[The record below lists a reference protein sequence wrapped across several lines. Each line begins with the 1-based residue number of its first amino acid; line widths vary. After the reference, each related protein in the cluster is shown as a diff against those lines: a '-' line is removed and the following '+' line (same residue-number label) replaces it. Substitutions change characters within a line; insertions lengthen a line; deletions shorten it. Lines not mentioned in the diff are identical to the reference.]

1 MKMPLTKKEA
11 AVIEAYTGV
20 AMLVE
25 DDRKYLYDYLSEVV
39 GIPIYTHEIPHVVD
53 VYKDEVKRDF
63 VEICKSISD
72 ADVQEVKHAEW
83 KINCDGYYP
92 YCSNCKQEPH
102 GREMSQYCPHCGCIM
117 DGEENAKTNLRKP

>member
-20 AMLVE
+20 AMLVG

-39 GIPIYTHEIPHVVD
+39 GIPVYTHEIPHIVD

-72 ADVQEVKHAEW
+72 ADVQEIVR
-83 KINCDGYYP
+83 CRDCMYYYKAVECQEY
-92 YCSNCKQEPH
+92 YCGKAIGLVEANFDSFCSYGKKMEGDSN
-102 GREMSQYCPHCGCIM
+102 
-117 DGEENAKTNLRKP
+117 A